1 ASGPDDGRTHHLAE
15 RGGPGLDVHAEP
27 ARTRE
32 ARTMTRARR
41 PARTPAPPVRPARDG
56 KAPLVLIVDDYQDNR
71 EMYSQFLAFA
81 GLRVAEA
88 ANGREALAK
97 TAELMP
103 DLVVM
108 DLSLPGMDGWEATR
122 AIKSDPRTKHVRVL
136 ALTGH
141 ALDGASKSAIEAGCD
156 AFLTKPC
163 LPEDLH
169 AEIQRRLA
177 RDDPAGSG
185 SNMTGRS

>member
-1 ASGPDDGRTHHLAE
+1 
-15 RGGPGLDVHAEP
+15 
-27 ARTRE
+27 
-32 ARTMTRARR
+32 MTRARR
-41 PARTPAPPVRPARDG
+41 PSPDPAPPARPTDDR
-56 KAPLVLIVDDYQDNR
+56 APLVLIVDDYQDNR

-88 ANGREALAK
+88 ADGREALAK

-169 AEIQRRLA
+169 GEIQRMLA
-177 RDDPAGSG
+177 RDPNGS
-185 SNMTGRS
+185 TTPRRS

>member
-1 ASGPDDGRTHHLAE
+1 
-15 RGGPGLDVHAEP
+15 
-27 ARTRE
+27 
-32 ARTMTRARR
+32 MTRAQR
-41 PARTPAPPVRPARDG
+41 PSPDPAPPARPTDDRP
-56 KAPLVLIVDDYQDNR
+56 PLVLIVDDYQDNR

-141 ALDGASKSAIEAGCD
+141 ALDGAAKSAIEAGCD

-169 AEIQRRLA
+169 GEIQRMLA
-177 RDDPAGSG
+177 RDPTGS
-185 SNMTGRS
+185 TTPRRS

>member
-1 ASGPDDGRTHHLAE
+1 
-15 RGGPGLDVHAEP
+15 
-27 ARTRE
+27 
-32 ARTMTRARR
+32 MTPARR
-41 PARTPAPPVRPARDG
+41 PPRDPLPPATPPDDR
-56 KAPLVLIVDDYQDNR
+56 APLVLIVDDYQDNR
-71 EMYSQFLAFA
+71 EMYSQFLAFT

-141 ALDGASKSAIEAGCD
+141 ALDGASKSAMEAGCD

-169 AEIQRRLA
+169 DEIQRMLA
-177 RDDPAGSG
+177 RDPNGS
-185 SNMTGRS
+185 TTPRRS